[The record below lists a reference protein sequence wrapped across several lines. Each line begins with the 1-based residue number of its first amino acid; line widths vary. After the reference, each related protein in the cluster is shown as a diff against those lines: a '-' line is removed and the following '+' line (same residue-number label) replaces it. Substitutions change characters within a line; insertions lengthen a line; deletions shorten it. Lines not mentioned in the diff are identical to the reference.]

1 MPFDLAQTSLSRIS
15 GSGRYIFV
23 IIQTLVWRRQGH
35 SEEWP
40 CRLTHWC
47 VQVK

>member
-1 MPFDLAQTSLSRIS
+1 MPFGLAQTSLSRIS

-40 CRLTHWC
+40 CCHRSWC
-47 VQVK
+47 VQVE